1 MALSDIKD
9 RLENQFPSSALP
21 DDIGN
26 LASEIDHMNQN
37 ISVILN
43 RFEKLEPEERAQLK
57 KRLAPEKLAVLQS
70 FMLLLS

>member
-1 MALSDIKD
+1 
-9 RLENQFPSSALP
+9 
-21 DDIGN
+21 
-26 LASEIDHMNQN
+26 MNQN